1 MFNIITTFGRWTMLS
16 TKSFIRSTKTVT
28 TLVLKSVFKKYDP
41 WDPGNLKPSVEKQS
55 NGDFDMHMRKALG
68 TKVKVSAKG
77 G

>member
-1 MFNIITTFGRWTMLS
+1 MHHA
-16 TKSFIRSTKTVT
+16 
-28 TLVLKSVFKKYDP
+28 TLVLKSVFTKCDP